1 MKSSDIQLIKPII
14 EQSLAAGIFE
24 PNSIGTGSYIANL
37 NCVSKPSPELQE
49 FSKADKHINKSLG
62 ITSNKSKICIDL
74 RSLNDIL
81 GETPKVRMPR
91 TDLLK
96 KPAYSSYLSSFDLTM
111 FFYGI
116 KLA

>member
-49 FSKADKHINKSLG
+49 FS
-62 ITSNKSKICIDL
+62 
-74 RSLNDIL
+74 
-81 GETPKVRMPR
+81 
-91 TDLLK
+91 
-96 KPAYSSYLSSFDLTM
+96 
-111 FFYGI
+111 
-116 KLA
+116 